1 MDNLHLIQLGQYER
15 PTITEERNKDW
26 VSIGDNNDYYQSLI
40 SAYMDSTTNNAVI
53 NGVVNQIYG
62 KGLDATDSAQ
72 KPDQYAQM
80 KSLVKPHDLRNVC
93 QDLKLLG
100 EAAFQITYNGNK
112 ISAITHFPRETLRAE
127 KMNDNGEVKNYF
139 YSADWTKVKQ
149 NTKLKKFPVFG
160 SGAQNEIYIIK
171 RYVTGFYY
179 YSPADYNT
187 AYATLENEIACY
199 LINDTQNG
207 FSGTKVV
214 NFNNGVPDR
223 EKQLAIKNDVMSKL
237 TGSYGEKVIVAFN
250 NNAESKTTVE
260 DIPLDNAPQHYQYLS
275 EECSKKIMLTHRV
288 TSPLLLGLSSANGFS
303 SNADEIQ
310 NASRLFNN
318 VVIQPYQNLLID
330 SLDAILAV
338 NDISL
343 NLYFKTIEPLEF
355 MDLEN
360 VEGEENIEEQ
370 TGVKE
375 DGEIVDK
382 TVTEIS
388 EDEIEQVEASYNGA
402 QISSAIDIIAK
413 VKEGVLTKKQ
423 AIVFLIQFLQL
434 PENIAKGFFNE
445 GGEEILKKILNKK
458 LKQEDTTQLE
468 IMASNAKKTALDELI
483 DLGQSE
489 EEVLNDYDLVHEAE
503 VDYDLE
509 DELDFVVTEINKTT
523 KKEFASTGRA
533 YPKAKSSQDGESKK
547 KSEEGVEFL
556 VRYFYE
562 AAPNPAPSSR
572 TFCDK
577 MMAAKKLYRKEDIIR
592 MGEKPVNPGFGK
604 GGSDVYSVWLWK
616 GGARCNHRW
625 TRKLFARKG
634 GRSLG
639 EAVSTTKA
647 IKRGFKPETNAKKVS
662 IAPKNMKYA
671 GYTASYW
678 NKKGFE
684 K

>member
-40 SAYMDSTTNNAVI
+40 DAYMDSTTNNAVI

-80 KSLVKPHDLRNVC
+80 RSLVKPHDLRNVC

-139 YSADWTKVKQ
+139 YSADWTKVDR

-160 SGAQNEIYIIK
+160 SGAQNEIFIIK

-223 EKQLAIKNDVMSKL
+223 EKQLAIKNDVMQKL

-260 DIPLDNAPQHYQYLS
+260 DIPLNDAPAHYTYLS
-275 EECSKKIMLTHRV
+275 EECSRKIMLTHRV

-330 SLDAILAV
+330 SLDTILAV

-360 VEGEENIEEQ
+360 VEGEEAIEEQ
-370 TGVKE
+370 TGIKE
-375 DGEIVDK
+375 EEES
-382 TVTEIS
+382 TE
-388 EDEIEQVEASYNGA
+388 
-402 QISSAIDIIAK
+402 
-413 VKEGVLTKKQ
+413 
-423 AIVFLIQFLQL
+423 
-434 PENIAKGFFNE
+434 
-445 GGEEILKKILNKK
+445 
-458 LKQEDTTQLE
+458 LE
-468 IMASNAKKTALDELI
+468 IMASKSVSNKDSDELLKDALDSLKGVKMDTEEFEIVDIRDLDDENESVEDWAKSMIKLSDVVDSKEDGFSTLDKSMYKVRYKYAKGSSRGGESREFCKEMMSRTGAGIVYRLEDIDKASRDMNFKAAKLPMHNGQKYDLFRFKGGVYCRHKWQQILYKIKKGKEVGSDDLDDYKKSKTIPKSYEPKPRGRKQAKKA
-483 DLGQSE
+483 
-489 EEVLNDYDLVHEAE
+489 
-503 VDYDLE
+503 
-509 DELDFVVTEINKTT
+509 
-523 KKEFASTGRA
+523 
-533 YPKAKSSQDGESKK
+533 
-547 KSEEGVEFL
+547 
-556 VRYFYE
+556 
-562 AAPNPAPSSR
+562 
-572 TFCDK
+572 
-577 MMAAKKLYRKEDIIR
+577 
-592 MGEKPVNPGFGK
+592 PVNMPNNGHHPNYKGK
-604 GGSDVYSVWLWK
+604 
-616 GGARCNHRW
+616 
-625 TRKLFARKG
+625 
-634 GRSLG
+634 
-639 EAVSTTKA
+639 
-647 IKRGFKPETNAKKVS
+647 
-662 IAPKNMKYA
+662 
-671 GYTASYW
+671 
-678 NKKGFE
+678 
-684 K
+684 

>member
-40 SAYMDSTTNNAVI
+40 DAYMDSTTNQAVI

-62 KGLDATDSAQ
+62 KGLDATDSAE

-127 KMNDNGEVKNYF
+127 KMNDKGEIKSYF
-139 YSADWTKVKQ
+139 YSADWSKVNR

-160 SGAQNEIYIIK
+160 SGAQNEIFIIK

-179 YSPADYNT
+179 YSPADYNIS
-187 AYATLENEIACY
+187 YSILENEVACY

-223 EKQLAIKNDVMSKL
+223 EKQLAIKNDVMQKL

-260 DIPLDNAPQHYQYLS
+260 DIPLNDAPAHYSYLS
-275 EECSKKIMLTHRV
+275 EECSRKIMLTHRV
-288 TSPLLLGLSSANGFS
+288 TSPLLIGLRDGNNGLGN
-303 SNADEIQ
+303 NADEIQ

-330 SLDAILAV
+330 SLDTILAV

-355 MDLEN
+355 MELDDIDNAE
-360 VEGEENIEEQ
+360 VEEEQ
-370 TGVKE
+370 TGIKDE
-375 DGEIVDK
+375 E
-382 TVTEIS
+382 TE
-388 EDEIEQVEASYNGA
+388 
-402 QISSAIDIIAK
+402 
-413 VKEGVLTKKQ
+413 
-423 AIVFLIQFLQL
+423 
-434 PENIAKGFFNE
+434 
-445 GGEEILKKILNKK
+445 
-458 LKQEDTTQLE
+458 LE
-468 IMASNAKKTALDELI
+468 LMAANAKRTALDELI
-483 DLGQSE
+483 DLGIDE
-489 EEVLNDYDLVHEAE
+489 EELLKDYEMVHSAE

-509 DELDFVVTEINKTT
+509 EELDFVVTEINKTS
-523 KKEFASTGRA
+523 KKEFASTGS
-533 YPKAKSSQDGESKK
+533 AKPYRDSKQDGISKK
-547 KSEEGVEFL
+547 KTEEGTEFL
-556 VRYFYE
+556 VRYMYE
-562 AAPNPAPSSR
+562 AAPNPASSSR

-577 MMAAKKLYRKEDIIR
+577 MMAAKKVYRKEDIIE
-592 MGEKPVNPGFGK
+592 MGKKPVNAGFGK
-604 GGSDVYSVWLWK
+604 GGSDTYSIWLYK

-625 TRKLFARKG
+625 TRKLYARKG

-639 EAVSTTKA
+639 EAISTTQA

-671 GYTASYW
+671 GYTAAYW
-678 NKKGFE
+678 NEKGF
-684 K
+684 KK

>member
-1 MDNLHLIQLGQYER
+1 MDNLHLIQLNQYER
-15 PTITEERNKDW
+15 PTITEERNRNY
-26 VSIGDNNDYYQSLI
+26 VSIGDENDYYQNLI
-40 SAYMDSTTNNAVI
+40 DAYMDSTTNQAVI

-62 KGLDATDSAQ
+62 KGLDATDSNK

-80 KSLVKPHDLRNVC
+80 KSLIKNDCLRKVC

-100 EAAFQITYNGNK
+100 EASFQVTYTGNK

-127 KMNDNGEVKNYF
+127 KMNDKGEVKNY
-139 YSADWTKVKQ
+139 YYAPDWSKV
-149 NTKLKKFPVFG
+149 NRNSKLKKFPVFG
-160 SGAQNEIYIIK
+160 SGAQNEIYIVK

-223 EKQLAIKNDVMSKL
+223 EKQLAIKNDVMQKL

-260 DIPLDNAPQHYQYLS
+260 DIPLTDAPNHYEFLS
-275 EECSKKIMLTHRV
+275 SECSKKIMLTHRV
-288 TSPLLLGLSSANGFS
+288 TSPLLIGLRDGNNGLGN
-303 SNADEIQ
+303 NADEIQ

-330 SLDAILAV
+330 SIDEMLAI
-338 NDISL
+338 NGISL

-355 MDLEN
+355 MDLDDIDNAEI
-360 VEGEENIEEQ
+360 EEEQ
-370 TGVKE
+370 TGIKDE
-375 DGEIVDK
+375 E
-382 TVTEIS
+382 TE
-388 EDEIEQVEASYNGA
+388 
-402 QISSAIDIIAK
+402 
-413 VKEGVLTKKQ
+413 
-423 AIVFLIQFLQL
+423 
-434 PENIAKGFFNE
+434 
-445 GGEEILKKILNKK
+445 
-458 LKQEDTTQLE
+458 LE
-468 IMASNAKKTALDELI
+468 LMAANAKRTALDELI
-483 DLGQSE
+483 DLGIDE
-489 EEVLNDYDLVHEAE
+489 EELLKDYEMVHSAE

-509 DELDFVVTEINKTT
+509 EELDFVVTEINKTS
-523 KKEFASTGRA
+523 KKEFASTGS
-533 YPKAKSSQDGESKK
+533 AKPYRDSKQDGTSKK
-547 KSEEGVEFL
+547 KTEEGTEFL
-556 VRYFYE
+556 VRYMYE
-562 AAPNPAPSSR
+562 AAPNPASSSR

-577 MMAAKKLYRKEDIIR
+577 MMAAKKVYRKEDIIE
-592 MGEKPVNPGFGK
+592 MGKKPVNAGFGK
-604 GGSDVYSVWLWK
+604 GGSDTYSIWLYK

-625 TRKLFARKG
+625 TRKLYARKG

-639 EAVSTTKA
+639 EAISTTQA

-671 GYTASYW
+671 GYTAAYW
-678 NKKGFE
+678 NEKGF
-684 K
+684 KK

>member
-40 SAYMDSTTNNAVI
+40 DAYMDSTTNNAVI

-62 KGLDATDSAQ
+62 KGLDATDSAE

-80 KSLVKPHDLRNVC
+80 KSLIKPHDLRNVC

-100 EAAFQITYNGNK
+100 EAAFQITYNGSK
-112 ISAITHFPRETLRAE
+112 ISSITHFPRETLRAE
-127 KMNDNGEVKNYF
+127 KMNDKGEIKNYF
-139 YSADWTKVKQ
+139 YSADWSKVNR

-160 SGAQNEIYIIK
+160 SGAQNEIFIIK

-187 AYATLENEIACY
+187 AYATLEDEIACY

-223 EKQLAIKNDVMSKL
+223 EKQLAIKNDVMQKL

-260 DIPLDNAPQHYQYLS
+260 DIPLNDAPAHYSYLS

-303 SNADEIQ
+303 SNADEIE

-360 VEGEENIEEQ
+360 IEGEEAIEEQ
-370 TGVKE
+370 TGIKE
-375 DGEIVDK
+375 EES
-382 TVTEIS
+382 TE
-388 EDEIEQVEASYNGA
+388 
-402 QISSAIDIIAK
+402 
-413 VKEGVLTKKQ
+413 
-423 AIVFLIQFLQL
+423 
-434 PENIAKGFFNE
+434 
-445 GGEEILKKILNKK
+445 
-458 LKQEDTTQLE
+458 LE
-468 IMASNAKKTALDELI
+468 IMASKSVSNKESDELLKDALDSLKGVKMDTEEFEIVDIRDLDDENESVEDWAKSMIQLSDVVDSKEDGFSTLDKSMYKVRYKYAKGSSRGGESREFCKEMMSRTSAGIVYRLEDIDKASRDMNFKAAKLPMHNGQKYDLFKFKGGVYCRHKWQQILYKIKKGKEVGSDDLDDYKKTKSIPKSYEP
-483 DLGQSE
+483 
-489 EEVLNDYDLVHEAE
+489 
-503 VDYDLE
+503 
-509 DELDFVVTEINKTT
+509 KPR
-523 KKEFASTGRA
+523 GRKQA
-533 YPKAKSSQDGESKK
+533 VKA
-547 KSEEGVEFL
+547 
-556 VRYFYE
+556 
-562 AAPNPAPSSR
+562 
-572 TFCDK
+572 
-577 MMAAKKLYRKEDIIR
+577 
-592 MGEKPVNPGFGK
+592 PVNMPNNGHHPNYTGK
-604 GGSDVYSVWLWK
+604 
-616 GGARCNHRW
+616 
-625 TRKLFARKG
+625 
-634 GRSLG
+634 
-639 EAVSTTKA
+639 
-647 IKRGFKPETNAKKVS
+647 
-662 IAPKNMKYA
+662 
-671 GYTASYW
+671 
-678 NKKGFE
+678 
-684 K
+684 

>member
-40 SAYMDSTTNNAVI
+40 DAYMDSTTNNAVI

-62 KGLDATDSAQ
+62 KGLDATDSAE
-72 KPDQYAQM
+72 KPEQYAQM
-80 KSLVKPHDLRNVC
+80 KSLVKPNDLRNVC

-127 KMNDNGEVKNYF
+127 KMNDKGEIKNYF
-139 YSADWTKVKQ
+139 YSSDWSKVNR

-160 SGAQNEIYIIK
+160 SGAQNEIFIIK

-237 TGSYGEKVIVAFN
+237 SGSYGEKTIIAFN
-250 NNAESKTTVE
+250 NNAESATTVT
-260 DIPLDNAPQHYQYLS
+260 DIPLNDAPAHYSYLS
-275 EECSKKIMLTHRV
+275 EECSRKIMLTHRV
-288 TSPLLLGLSSANGFS
+288 TSPLLIGLRDGNNGLGN
-303 SNADEIQ
+303 NADEIQ

-318 VVIQPYQNLLID
+318 VVIQPYQHLLID
-330 SLDAILAV
+330 SLDTILAV
-338 NDISL
+338 NGISL

-360 VEGEENIEEQ
+360 VEGEEAIEEQ
-370 TGVKE
+370 TGIKE
-375 DGEIVDK
+375 EEES
-382 TVTEIS
+382 TE
-388 EDEIEQVEASYNGA
+388 
-402 QISSAIDIIAK
+402 
-413 VKEGVLTKKQ
+413 
-423 AIVFLIQFLQL
+423 
-434 PENIAKGFFNE
+434 
-445 GGEEILKKILNKK
+445 
-458 LKQEDTTQLE
+458 LE

-489 EEVLNDYDLVHEAE
+489 EEVLNNYDLVHEAE

-509 DELDFVVTEINKTT
+509 DELDFVVSEINKTT

-533 YPKAKSSQDGESKK
+533 YPKAESKQDGKSKK

-562 AAPNPAPSSR
+562 AAPNAAPKSR

-577 MMAAKKLYRKEDIIR
+577 MRAANKLYRKEDIIR

-671 GYTASYW
+671 GYTAAYW
-678 NKKGFE
+678 NEKGF
-684 K
+684 KK

>member
-40 SAYMDSTTNNAVI
+40 DAYMDSTTNNAVI

-139 YSADWTKVKQ
+139 YSADWSKVDR

-160 SGAQNEIYIIK
+160 SGAQNEIFIIK

-223 EKQLAIKNDVMSKL
+223 EKQLAIKNDVMQKL

-260 DIPLDNAPQHYQYLS
+260 DIPLNDAPAHYTYLS
-275 EECSKKIMLTHRV
+275 EECSRKIMLTHRV

-303 SNADEIQ
+303 SNADEIE

-330 SLDAILAV
+330 SLDTILAV

-360 VEGEENIEEQ
+360 VEGQEAIEEQ
-370 TGVKE
+370 TGIKE
-375 DGEIVDK
+375 DDDDFS
-382 TVTEIS
+382 TE
-388 EDEIEQVEASYNGA
+388 
-402 QISSAIDIIAK
+402 
-413 VKEGVLTKKQ
+413 
-423 AIVFLIQFLQL
+423 
-434 PENIAKGFFNE
+434 
-445 GGEEILKKILNKK
+445 
-458 LKQEDTTQLE
+458 LE
-468 IMASNAKKTALDELI
+468 IMASKSISDEDSDLLLNEALDTLGGEIINNEEFEIVDIRDVSDNNISVEDWADNMIELASAVKSDTPI
-483 DLGQSE
+483 K
-489 EEVLNDYDLVHEAE
+489 NDPNKESN
-503 VDYDLE
+503 
-509 DELDFVVTEINKTT
+509 LD
-523 KKEFASTGRA
+523 
-533 YPKAKSSQDGESKK
+533 KSYYK
-547 KSEEGVEFL
+547 
-556 VRYFYE
+556 VRYKYNT
-562 AAPNPAPSSR
+562 AS
-572 TFCDK
+572 
-577 MMAAKKLYRKEDIIR
+577 AK
-592 MGEKPVNPGFGK
+592 GK
-604 GGSDVYSVWLWK
+604 GGKSRKFCKEMMARSKRGVVYRLEDIDKASRQMNFKAAELPMHKGQKYDLFKFK
-616 GGARCNHRW
+616 GGVYCRHKWQQVLYRMKVDAALDG
-625 TRKLFARKG
+625 KKG
-634 GRSLG
+634 SKDLKDYDVVKEIPKSY
-639 EAVSTTKA
+639 EAKP
-647 IKRGFKPETNAKKVS
+647 RGHKQAKK
-662 IAPKNMKYA
+662 APVNMPNNGHHPNY
-671 GYTASYW
+671 
-678 NKKGFE
+678 KK
-684 K
+684 

>member
-26 VSIGDNNDYYQSLI
+26 VSIGDNNDYYQSL
-40 SAYMDSTTNNAVI
+40 SHAYMDSTTNNAVI

-139 YSADWTKVKQ
+139 YSADWTKVDR

-160 SGAQNEIYIIK
+160 SGAQNEIFIIK

-223 EKQLAIKNDVMSKL
+223 EKQLAIKNDVMNKL
-237 TGSYGEKVIVAFN
+237 TGSYGERVIVAFN
-250 NNAESKTTVE
+250 NNAESKTSVE
-260 DIPLDNAPQHYQYLS
+260 NIPLDNAPQHYEYLS
-275 EECSKKIMLTHRV
+275 TECSKKIMLTHRV

-303 SNADEIQ
+303 SNADEIE

-370 TGVKE
+370 TGIKE
-375 DGEIVDK
+375 EEES
-382 TVTEIS
+382 TE
-388 EDEIEQVEASYNGA
+388 
-402 QISSAIDIIAK
+402 
-413 VKEGVLTKKQ
+413 
-423 AIVFLIQFLQL
+423 
-434 PENIAKGFFNE
+434 
-445 GGEEILKKILNKK
+445 
-458 LKQEDTTQLE
+458 LE
-468 IMASNAKKTALDELI
+468 IMASKSVSNKDSDELLKDALDSLKGVKMDSEEFEIVDIRDLDDENESVEDWAKSMIKLSDVVDSKEDGFSTLDKSMYKVRYKYAKGSSRGGESREFCKEMMNRTSAGIVYRLEDIDKASRDMNFKAAKLPMHNGQKYDLFKFKGGVYCRHKWQQILYKIKKGKEVGSDDLDDYKKSKTIPKSYEPKPRGRKQAKKA
-483 DLGQSE
+483 
-489 EEVLNDYDLVHEAE
+489 
-503 VDYDLE
+503 
-509 DELDFVVTEINKTT
+509 
-523 KKEFASTGRA
+523 
-533 YPKAKSSQDGESKK
+533 
-547 KSEEGVEFL
+547 
-556 VRYFYE
+556 
-562 AAPNPAPSSR
+562 
-572 TFCDK
+572 
-577 MMAAKKLYRKEDIIR
+577 
-592 MGEKPVNPGFGK
+592 PVNMPNNGHHPNYKGK
-604 GGSDVYSVWLWK
+604 
-616 GGARCNHRW
+616 
-625 TRKLFARKG
+625 
-634 GRSLG
+634 
-639 EAVSTTKA
+639 
-647 IKRGFKPETNAKKVS
+647 
-662 IAPKNMKYA
+662 
-671 GYTASYW
+671 
-678 NKKGFE
+678 
-684 K
+684 

>member
-40 SAYMDSTTNNAVI
+40 DAYMDSTTNNAVI
-53 NGVVNQIYG
+53 NGIVNQIYG

-80 KSLVKPHDLRNVC
+80 RSLVKPHDLRNVC

-127 KMNDNGEVKNYF
+127 KMNDKGEIKNYF
-139 YSADWTKVKQ
+139 YSADWSKVDR

-160 SGAQNEIYIIK
+160 SGAQNEIFIIK

-187 AYATLENEIACY
+187 AYATLEDEIACY

-223 EKQLAIKNDVMSKL
+223 EKQLAIKNDVMNKL

-260 DIPLDNAPQHYQYLS
+260 DIPLVDAPQHYSYLS

-303 SNADEIQ
+303 SNADEIE

-330 SLDAILAV
+330 SLDTILAV

-360 VEGEENIEEQ
+360 VEGEEAIEEQ
-370 TGVKE
+370 TGIKE
-375 DGEIVDK
+375 EES
-382 TVTEIS
+382 TE
-388 EDEIEQVEASYNGA
+388 
-402 QISSAIDIIAK
+402 
-413 VKEGVLTKKQ
+413 
-423 AIVFLIQFLQL
+423 
-434 PENIAKGFFNE
+434 
-445 GGEEILKKILNKK
+445 
-458 LKQEDTTQLE
+458 LE
-468 IMASNAKKTALDELI
+468 IMASKSVSNKDSDKLLKNALDSLKGVKMDSEEFEIVDIRDLDDENESVEDWAKSMIQLSDVVDSKEDGFSTLDKSMYKVRYKYAKGSSRGGESREFCKEMMSRTSAGIVYRLEDIDKASRDMNFKAAKLPMHNGQKYDLFKFKGGVYCRHKWQEILYKIKKGKEVGSDDLDDYKKSKTIPKSYEPKPRGRKQAKKA
-483 DLGQSE
+483 
-489 EEVLNDYDLVHEAE
+489 
-503 VDYDLE
+503 
-509 DELDFVVTEINKTT
+509 
-523 KKEFASTGRA
+523 
-533 YPKAKSSQDGESKK
+533 
-547 KSEEGVEFL
+547 
-556 VRYFYE
+556 
-562 AAPNPAPSSR
+562 
-572 TFCDK
+572 
-577 MMAAKKLYRKEDIIR
+577 
-592 MGEKPVNPGFGK
+592 PVNMPNNGHHPN
-604 GGSDVYSVWLWK
+604 Y
-616 GGARCNHRW
+616 
-625 TRKLFARKG
+625 
-634 GRSLG
+634 
-639 EAVSTTKA
+639 
-647 IKRGFKPETNAKKVS
+647 KK
-662 IAPKNMKYA
+662 
-671 GYTASYW
+671 
-678 NKKGFE
+678 
-684 K
+684 

>member
-1 MDNLHLIQLGQYER
+1 MDNLHLIQLNQYER
-15 PTITEERNKDW
+15 PTITEERNRNY
-26 VSIGDNNDYYQSLI
+26 VSIGDDNDYYQNLI
-40 SAYMDSTTNNAVI
+40 DCYMDSTTNQAVI

-62 KGLDATDSAQ
+62 KGLDATDSNK
-72 KPDQYAQM
+72 KPEQYAQM
-80 KSLVKPHDLRNVC
+80 KSLIKNDCLRKVC

-100 EAAFQITYNGNK
+100 EASFQVTYTGNK

-127 KMNDNGEVKNYF
+127 KMNDKGEVKNY
-139 YSADWTKVKQ
+139 YYAPDWSKV
-149 NTKLKKFPVFG
+149 NRNSKLKKFPVFG
-160 SGAQNEIYIIK
+160 SGAQNEIYIVK

-223 EKQLAIKNDVMSKL
+223 EKQLAIKNDVMQKL

-260 DIPLDNAPQHYQYLS
+260 DIPLTDAPNHYEFLS
-275 EECSKKIMLTHRV
+275 SECSKKIMLTHRV
-288 TSPLLLGLSSANGFS
+288 TSPLLIGLRDGNNGLGN
-303 SNADEIQ
+303 NADEIQ

-330 SLDAILAV
+330 SIDEMLAI
-338 NDISL
+338 NGISL

-355 MDLEN
+355 MDLDDIDNAEI
-360 VEGEENIEEQ
+360 EEEQ
-370 TGVKE
+370 TGIKDE
-375 DGEIVDK
+375 E
-382 TVTEIS
+382 TE
-388 EDEIEQVEASYNGA
+388 
-402 QISSAIDIIAK
+402 
-413 VKEGVLTKKQ
+413 
-423 AIVFLIQFLQL
+423 
-434 PENIAKGFFNE
+434 
-445 GGEEILKKILNKK
+445 
-458 LKQEDTTQLE
+458 LE
-468 IMASNAKKTALDELI
+468 LMAANAKRTALDELI
-483 DLGQSE
+483 DLGIDE
-489 EEVLNDYDLVHEAE
+489 EELLKDYEMVHSAE

-509 DELDFVVTEINKTT
+509 EELDFVVTEINKTS
-523 KKEFASTGRA
+523 KKEFASTGS
-533 YPKAKSSQDGESKK
+533 AKPYRDSKQDGTSKK
-547 KSEEGVEFL
+547 KTEEGTEFL
-556 VRYFYE
+556 VRYMYE

-577 MMAAKKLYRKEDIIR
+577 MMAAKKVYRKEDIIE
-592 MGEKPVNPGFGK
+592 MGKKPVNAGFGK
-604 GGSDVYSVWLWK
+604 GGSDTYSIWLYK

-625 TRKLFARKG
+625 TRKLYARKG

-639 EAVSTTKA
+639 EAISTTQA

-671 GYTASYW
+671 GYTAAYW
-678 NKKGFE
+678 NKKGFV

>member
-40 SAYMDSTTNNAVI
+40 DAYMDSTTNNAVI

-80 KSLVKPHDLRNVC
+80 RSLVKPHDLRNVC

-139 YSADWTKVKQ
+139 YSADWTKVDR

-160 SGAQNEIYIIK
+160 SGAQNEIFIIK

-260 DIPLDNAPQHYQYLS
+260 DIPLNDAPAHYTYLS
-275 EECSKKIMLTHRV
+275 EECSRKIMLTHRV

-303 SNADEIQ
+303 SNADEIE

-370 TGVKE
+370 TGIKE
-375 DGEIVDK
+375 EDDDFSTEIEMMASKSISDEDSDLLLNEALDTLGGEIMNSEEFEIVDIRD
-382 TVTEIS
+382 VS
-388 EDEIEQVEASYNGA
+388 DDNMSVEDWADNMIELASAVKSDTPIKNDPNGF
-402 QISSAIDIIAK
+402 S
-413 VKEGVLTKKQ
+413 T
-423 AIVFLIQFLQL
+423 
-434 PENIAKGFFNE
+434 
-445 GGEEILKKILNKK
+445 
-458 LKQEDTTQLE
+458 
-468 IMASNAKKTALDELI
+468 LD
-483 DLGQSE
+483 
-489 EEVLNDYDLVHEAE
+489 
-503 VDYDLE
+503 
-509 DELDFVVTEINKTT
+509 
-523 KKEFASTGRA
+523 
-533 YPKAKSSQDGESKK
+533 KSYYK
-547 KSEEGVEFL
+547 
-556 VRYFYE
+556 VRYKYNT
-562 AAPNPAPSSR
+562 AS
-572 TFCDK
+572 
-577 MMAAKKLYRKEDIIR
+577 AK
-592 MGEKPVNPGFGK
+592 GK
-604 GGSDVYSVWLWK
+604 GGKSRKFCKEMMARSKRGVVYRLEDIDKASRQMNFKAAELPMHKGQKYDLFKFK
-616 GGARCNHRW
+616 GGVYCRHKFQQVLYRMKVDAALDG
-625 TRKLFARKG
+625 KKSSKDLKDYDVVKEIPK
-634 GRSLG
+634 SY
-639 EAVSTTKA
+639 EAKP
-647 IKRGFKPETNAKKVS
+647 RGHKQAKK
-662 IAPKNMKYA
+662 APVNMP
-671 GYTASYW
+671 
-678 NKKGFE
+678 NKGHHPNYK

>member
-40 SAYMDSTTNNAVI
+40 DAYMDSTTNNAVI

-80 KSLVKPHDLRNVC
+80 RSLVKPHDLRNVC

-127 KMNDNGEVKNYF
+127 KMNDKGEIKNYF
-139 YSADWTKVKQ
+139 YSADWSKVKH

-160 SGAQNEIYIIK
+160 SGAQNEIFIIK

-187 AYATLENEIACY
+187 AYATLEDEIACY

-223 EKQLAIKNDVMSKL
+223 EKQLAIKNDVMNKL

-260 DIPLDNAPQHYQYLS
+260 DIPLVDAPQHYSYLS
-275 EECSKKIMLTHRV
+275 EECSRKIMLTHRV

-303 SNADEIQ
+303 SNADEIE

-330 SLDAILAV
+330 SLNTILAV

-355 MDLEN
+355 MDLDELDN
-360 VEGEENIEEQ
+360 EEKEEQ
-370 TGVKE
+370 TGIKE
-375 DGEIVDK
+375 DDDFS
-382 TVTEIS
+382 TE
-388 EDEIEQVEASYNGA
+388 
-402 QISSAIDIIAK
+402 
-413 VKEGVLTKKQ
+413 
-423 AIVFLIQFLQL
+423 
-434 PENIAKGFFNE
+434 
-445 GGEEILKKILNKK
+445 
-458 LKQEDTTQLE
+458 LE
-468 IMASNAKKTALDELI
+468 IMASKSISDEDSDLLLNEALDT
-483 DLGQSE
+483 LGGEIMNSE
-489 EEVLNDYDLVHEAE
+489 EFEIVDIRDVSEDNISVEDWADNMIELASAVKSDTPIKNDPNGFST
-503 VDYDLE
+503 
-509 DELDFVVTEINKTT
+509 LD
-523 KKEFASTGRA
+523 
-533 YPKAKSSQDGESKK
+533 KSYYK
-547 KSEEGVEFL
+547 
-556 VRYFYE
+556 VRYKYNT
-562 AAPNPAPSSR
+562 AS
-572 TFCDK
+572 
-577 MMAAKKLYRKEDIIR
+577 AK
-592 MGEKPVNPGFGK
+592 GK
-604 GGSDVYSVWLWK
+604 GGKSRKFCKEMMARSKRGVVYRLEDIDKASRQMNFKAAELPMHKGQKYDLFKFK
-616 GGARCNHRW
+616 GGVYCRHKFQQVLYRMKIDAALDG
-625 TRKLFARKG
+625 KKG
-634 GRSLG
+634 SKDLKDYDVVKEIPKSY
-639 EAVSTTKA
+639 EAKP
-647 IKRGFKPETNAKKVS
+647 RGHKQAKK
-662 IAPKNMKYA
+662 APVNMP
-671 GYTASYW
+671 
-678 NKKGFE
+678 NKGHHPNYK